1 MALKLKRFDAT
12 KYIETP
18 EDEAEILS
26 MNDTPLGET
35 MKNKT
40 NGLISRRTLLKAL
53 DRHPN
58 LVMMRYEIRDLIMKQ
73 PTDEGWR

>member
-1 MALKLKRFDAT
+1 
-12 KYIETP
+12 
-18 EDEAEILS
+18 
-26 MNDTPLGET
+26 

-40 NGLISRRTLLKAL
+40 DGLISRRTLLEAL

-58 LVMMRYEIRDLIMKQ
+58 SSMTRDEIRDLIMKQ